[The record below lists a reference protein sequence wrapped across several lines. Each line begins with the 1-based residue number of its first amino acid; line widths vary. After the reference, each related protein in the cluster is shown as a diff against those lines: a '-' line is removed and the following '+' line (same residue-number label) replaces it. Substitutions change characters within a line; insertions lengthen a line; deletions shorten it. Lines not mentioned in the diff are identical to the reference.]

1 MEPDTDFRVAL
12 AVGVASALSWFTFAE
27 EDFASPVNSLAT
39 GIIGYTVTYAITTLI
54 ECALNSGEDRTR

>member
-39 GIIGYTVTYAITTLI
+39 GIITVTYAITTLI